1 MRDRMVHRGPDG
13 AGVWAAAD
21 GSVGLAHRRL
31 AIVDLSEAAAQPM
44 ENETGS
50 VRVVF
55 NGEIYN
61 HAQLRP
67 ELERAGHRFR
77 TDHSDTEVILHAYEE
92 WGIDCIHR
100 FRGMFAFALWDD
112 EAGDLWLV
120 RDRIGIKPLY
130 WTVAGGRLLF
140 ASEIKALLAGDR
152 VRAALDEDALVDYL
166 SFLVVPAPRTLFQ
179 GIYKLP
185 GGCRAR
191 VHRDGDV
198 RQERWWD
205 VWDETRSLEGA
216 DEHEL
221 SRLILDELRA
231 AVELRKMADVPVGIF
246 LSGGID
252 STTNAVLFAE
262 HSAEPVR
269 TFSIGYERDYASY
282 RNEFDFASEVARGIG
297 ALHHER
303 RLTLEDV
310 LGAMPLVVAHQDE
323 PIADPVC
330 VPVYYISKLARDAG
344 VIVCQVGEGSD
355 ELFCGYPEW
364 KLKLRLQRAAA
375 WPVPRA
381 LKRAGLAALRV
392 VGRDEAFPY
401 EWLRRDAASLPV
413 FWGGAEGLPDRA
425 KRRILVK
432 RLRDARGPEGSWSA
446 LAPVRERFL
455 ERAPRPR
462 DPFEWMAYLDLQ
474 VRLPELLLMRV
485 DKMSMAASVECRVPF
500 LDHRFV
506 GLAMSIPGAVR
517 TRGGRLKGVLKDAV
531 RGVIPDRIIDR
542 PKQGFGVPVRDWL
555 SGRLGGEIRSR
566 VLAFAGDSGVL
577 DPGAVT
583 AYLDAG
589 RGDAWTLYNLAL
601 WWQEYVA

>member
-179 GIYKLP
+179 GICKLP

-198 RQERWWD
+198 SQERWWD

-231 AVELRKMADVPVGIF
+231 SVELRKMADVPVGIF

-282 RNEFDFASEVARGIG
+282 RNEFDFAAEVARGIG

-310 LGAMPLVVAHQDE
+310 LAAMPLVVEHQDE

-330 VPVYYISKLARDAG
+330 VPVYYVSKLARDAG

-364 KLKLRLQRAAA
+364 RQKLRLQRAGA
-375 WPVPRA
+375 WPVPA
-381 LKRAGLAALRV
+381 LLKRAGLAALRA
-392 VGRDEAFPY
+392 VGRDDSFPY
-401 EWLRRDAASLPV
+401 EWLRRDVAALPV

-425 KRRILVK
+425 KRRILAK
-432 RLRDARGPEGSWSA
+432 RLRDTRGPEGSWSA
-446 LAPVRERFL
+446 LVPIRERFL
-455 ERAPRPR
+455 QRAPRPH
-462 DPFEWMAYLDLQ
+462 D
-474 VRLPELLLMRV
+474 
-485 DKMSMAASVECRVPF
+485 PF
-500 LDHRFV
+500 LDLV
-506 GLAMSIPGAVR
+506 PPQGI
-517 TRGGRLKGVLKDAV
+517 RLTP
-531 RGVIPDRIIDR
+531 RHY
-542 PKQGFGVPVRDWL
+542 
-555 SGRLGGEIRSR
+555 
-566 VLAFAGDSGVL
+566 
-577 DPGAVT
+577 
-583 AYLDAG
+583 AYLKISEG
-589 RGDAWTLYNLAL
+589 CNNRCSFCIIPKLRGDLVSRPAADVLRSLLLRNEHAAL
-601 WWQEYVA
+601 VADLDDAIHDG

>member
-44 ENETGS
+44 ENESGS

-140 ASEIKALLAGDR
+140 ASEIKALLAGTG
-152 VRAALDEDALVDYL
+152 VRAALEEDALVDYL
-166 SFLVVPAPRTLFQ
+166 SFLVVPAPRTLFE

-198 RQERWWD
+198 RLERWWD

-216 DEHEL
+216 DEREL
-221 SRLILDELRA
+221 SRLLLDELRA
-231 AVELRKMADVPVGIF
+231 SVELRKMADVPVGIF

-282 RNEFDFASEVARGIG
+282 RNEFDFAGEVARSIG

-310 LGAMPLVVAHQDE
+310 LAAMPLVIEHQDE

-330 VPVYYISKLARDAG
+330 VPVYYVSKLARDAG

-364 KLKLRLQRAAA
+364 RLKLRLQRAAA
-375 WPVPRA
+375 WPIPRA
-381 LKRAGLAALRV
+381 LKRAGLAALRLA
-392 VGRDEAFPY
+392 GRDEAFPY
-401 EWLRRDAASLPV
+401 EWLRRDAAELPV

-446 LAPVRERFL
+446 LAPVRERYL

-462 DPFEWMAYLDLQ
+462 DPFEWMAYLDLH

-506 GLAMSIPGAVR
+506 GLAMSIPGAVK
-517 TRGGRLKGVLKDAV
+517 TRGGQLKRVLKNAV

-555 SGRLGGEIRSR
+555 TGRLGDEVRST
-566 VLAFAGDSGVL
+566 VLGFAGDSGVL
-577 DPGAVT
+577 DTAAVDS
-583 AYLDAG
+583 YLR
-589 RGDAWTLYNLAL
+589 RGQGDPWALYNLAL
-601 WWQEYVA
+601 WYQEYVA